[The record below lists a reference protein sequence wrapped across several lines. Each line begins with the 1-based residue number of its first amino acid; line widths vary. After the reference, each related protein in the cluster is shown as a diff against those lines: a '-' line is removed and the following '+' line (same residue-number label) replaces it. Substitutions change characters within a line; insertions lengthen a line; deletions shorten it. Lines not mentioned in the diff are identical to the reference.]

1 MNNPLLGT
9 PVFPENSTP
18 ACFGCSWQQFAI
30 ELKKK
35 KKCCK
40 AWKEKKRCKK
50 CPANG

>member
-1 MNNPLLGT
+1 VNLHQLH
-9 PVFPENSTP
+9 PVITSESSAS

-50 CPANG
+50 CPAHG

>member
-1 MNNPLLGT
+1 MIQTSVVEGT
-9 PVFPENSTP
+9 KENIP
-18 ACFGCSWQQFAI
+18 HCFGCFCQQTEI

-50 CPANG
+50 CPVNG